1 MKTINKSRIIPYLA
15 KDMYSLVANVKSYPE
30 FVPYCSDSDIVSD
43 TNDIVTAY
51 IELSFHGIRKK
62 ITTKNTMILNEK
74 IMMKL
79 VDGPLSFLE
88 GSWNFSGVNETNS
101 KIELSISYEVL
112 GFGYAT
118 IFETVIGTVSDQI
131 LMSFVKRAK
140 DIYG

>member
-62 ITTKNTMILNEK
+62 ILN
-74 IMMKL
+74 
-79 VDGPLSFLE
+79 
-88 GSWNFSGVNETNS
+88 
-101 KIELSISYEVL
+101 
-112 GFGYAT
+112 
-118 IFETVIGTVSDQI
+118 
-131 LMSFVKRAK
+131 
-140 DIYG
+140 